1 MAAPL
6 ATLMLTFSRREV
18 HLQLLHGGDVAESET
33 WKMEPPIDREGA
45 RDVSRLAFD
54 DLYDLMNY
62 CTHGI
67 DE

>member
-1 MAAPL
+1 MPAPL
-6 ATLMLTFSRREV
+6 ATLTLTFSKLEV
-18 HLQLLHGGDVAESET
+18 HLQLLHGADVKESET